1 MLNNSFNFDKL
12 AIETALAPVEKRKP
26 LIKNLT
32 DLAIKSGVYPATIV
46 HIYRGLAAH
55 KIPPMTIPA
64 INLRGMTYDIARVV
78 WRVAINQDAGPII
91 FELAPSKSV
100 VGDQSFEE
108 YAAMILAAAAREGW
122 HGPVFLQGDHIAVE
136 SIEDVSET
144 KILCRRL
151 INPGFYQIDIDAS
164 HIPPPQG
171 ANLHEFHKEN
181 ALATAEIT
189 EFIRSIEDPDVPIT
203 LGAEVGEIG
212 KRNTSP
218 KDVESFMS
226 AYSARLSNGIVP
238 FDKISVQ
245 TGTRHGGYVLVDG
258 TTGEMPLDLIL
269 IAELG
274 KMVRDDYTI
283 NGLVQH
289 GASTLSFENLASLVD
304 LGVIEVHLAT
314 GIQNIVFDHPAFP
327 AKLRSEMISSLVT
340 PAQSPEGDERQKSM
354 ESISD
359 AQQFYNARWSAWG
372 TYKNQLWNL
381 PMEVKNEINITLEAW
396 FVNLFKSLQIIN
408 RQQILRHYYPDL

>member
-1 MLNNSFNFDKL
+1 MQNNIFNFDKL
-12 AIETALAPVEKRKP
+12 AIETALAPVEERIP

-32 DLAIKSGVYPATIV
+32 DLAIKSGVFPATIV
-46 HIYRGLAAH
+46 HIYRGLAT
-55 KIPPMTIPA
+55 KKLPPMTIPA

-78 WRVAINQDAGPII
+78 WRVAVNQNAGPII
-91 FELAPSKSV
+91 FELAPSESEI
-100 VGDQSFEE
+100 GDQSFEE

-122 HGPVFLQGDHIAVE
+122 RGPVFLQGDHIAVE
-136 SIEDVSET
+136 SIEAVSEI

-151 INPGFYQIDIDAS
+151 INAGFYQIDIDAS
-164 HIPPPQG
+164 HIPPPHE
-171 ANLHEFHKEN
+171 ANLSTFHQEN
-181 ALATAEIT
+181 AFITAEIT
-189 EFIRSIEDPDVPIT
+189 EYIRSVEDPDIPIT

-226 AYSARLSNGIVP
+226 AYLARLSKGIIP

-258 TTGEMPLDLIL
+258 TTGEMPLDLLL
-269 IAELG
+269 IADLSR
-274 KMVRDDYTI
+274 MVRDQYNIT
-283 NGLVQH
+283 GLVQH

-304 LGVIEVHLAT
+304 RGVIEVHLAT

-327 AKLRSEMISSLVT
+327 AELRSEMISSLVIPLHT
-340 PAQSPEGDERQKSM
+340 PEGVEQQDKSDNL
-354 ESISD
+354 SD

-372 TYKNQLWNL
+372 TYKHQLWNL
-381 PMEVKNEINITLEAW
+381 PDEVKNEINITLEAW
-396 FVNLFKSLQIIN
+396 FINLFRSLQIIN
-408 RQQILRHYYPDL
+408 RQQFLRQYYPDK